1 VVVVAVVYVCVC
13 LCMCVCVCVSA
24 CACLWCSEKECGI
37 RDADE
42 ASAALCDADVPLR
55 SWKKYFDLS
64 NLPRMCRVDVSH
76 VDAVLVAH
84 AQTALGLAR
93 RHAPAVRAP

>member
-1 VVVVAVVYVCVC
+1 MWWWWRWCVCVC

-24 CACLWCSEKECGI
+24 CLWCSEKECGM
-37 RDADE
+37 RDADD
-42 ASAALCDADVPLR
+42 ASAALCDADALLR
-55 SWKKYFDLS
+55 SRKKYFDLS
-64 NLPRMCRVDVSH
+64 NLPRMSRVDVTH